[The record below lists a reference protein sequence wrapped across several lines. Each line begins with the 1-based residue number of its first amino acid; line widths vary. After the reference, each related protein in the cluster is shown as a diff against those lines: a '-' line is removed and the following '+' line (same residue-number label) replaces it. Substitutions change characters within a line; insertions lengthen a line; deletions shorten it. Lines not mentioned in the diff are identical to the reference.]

1 MSQPAPSSPAPAPG
15 TADAPLAKDA
25 PRTRKPFA
33 RYRVMAFITGGFLLL
48 LCVEMVLKYVLKV
61 DWVDSAL
68 GWVPFVHGWIY
79 VIYIVTAF
87 DVWSKA
93 RWGLGR
99 LVVMILGGVVP
110 VLSFVVEAW
119 AAKWPVVGA
128 RTAPARIVTTQGED
142 A

>member
-1 MSQPAPSSPAPAPG
+1 MSQPVP
-15 TADAPLAKDA
+15 DAATLAKNA
-25 PRTRKPFA
+25 PTTRKPFA

-61 DWVDSAL
+61 DGVDAAL

-87 DVWSKA
+87 DLWSKA

-99 LVVMILGGVVP
+99 LIIMILGGVGP

-119 AAKWPVVGA
+119 AAKWPVAGA
-128 RTAPARIVTTQGED
+128 RV
-142 A
+142 